1 MSENRN
7 TLELAAD
14 ILIAAIQKGAPS
26 ISGADAA
33 VAYFR
38 TIYRGLCDAEEER
51 IVERHSVGIAQAP
64 DAARERQERLP
75 QDPE

>member
-1 MSENRN
+1 MSEKSN
-7 TLELAAD
+7 LELAAD

-38 TIYRGLCDAEEER
+38 TVYRGLCDAEEER
-51 IVERHSVGIAQAP
+51 IVERHSVGVAQAI
-64 DAARERQERLP
+64 DAARKRQERLSR
-75 QDPE
+75 DPE

>member
-7 TLELAAD
+7 ILELAAD
-14 ILIAAIQKGAPS
+14 ILIAAMQKGDPA

-51 IVERHSVGIAQAP
+51 IVERHSVGIAQAI
-64 DAARERQERLP
+64 DAARERQERLS

>member
-1 MSENRN
+1 MPEKSN
-7 TLELAAD
+7 LELAAD
-14 ILIAAIQKGAPS
+14 VLIAAMQKGDPA

-38 TIYRGLCDAEEER
+38 TIYRGICDAEEER
-51 IVERHSVGIAQAP
+51 IVGRHSVGIAQAI
-64 DAARERQERLP
+64 DAARERQERLS